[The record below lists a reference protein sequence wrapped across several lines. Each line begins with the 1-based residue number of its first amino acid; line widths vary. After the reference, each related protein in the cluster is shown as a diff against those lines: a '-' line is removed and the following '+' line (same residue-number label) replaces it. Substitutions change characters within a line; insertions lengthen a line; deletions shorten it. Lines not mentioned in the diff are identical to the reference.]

1 MNKKLKKIL
10 FASLSVLFLCT
21 CFTSCLREILNPEGG
36 YNVVIEGT
44 VYDTLD
50 SDKLEPLSDSVA
62 ISGVYVESNYGV
74 TKTNSN
80 GKFTILASIDDIER
94 PTSFTITV
102 HRGKTS
108 GGTLIAPQTYV
119 FEYSLG
125 KSYNL
130 DYLK

>member
-10 FASLSVLFLCT
+10 FTSLSVLFLCT

-44 VYDTLD
+44 VYDKLD
-50 SDKLEPLSDSVA
+50 SDQKPLSDSSA

-80 GKFTILASIDDIER
+80 GKFTILASIDDIESS
-94 PTSFTITV
+94 TSFTITV

-130 DYLK
+130 DYSK